1 VGLFGSLSAFS
12 RLLRCFDSR
21 QWFTSEQG
29 KHRKEGQTMAPV
41 IDVSRE
47 TLLERRRKIFESLGV
62 DAQTFQSVEETRTLS
77 GEEWE
82 AKEELDAIAFL
93 LGEDN

>member
-1 VGLFGSLSAFS
+1 MS
-12 RLLRCFDSR
+12 
-21 QWFTSEQG
+21 
-29 KHRKEGQTMAPV
+29 PV

-47 TLLERRRKIFESLGV
+47 KLLKRRDEILDSLGL
-62 DAQTFQSVEETRTLS
+62 DADGFRSVEETRTLS

-93 LGEDN
+93 LGEDAR

>member
-1 VGLFGSLSAFS
+1 
-12 RLLRCFDSR
+12 
-21 QWFTSEQG
+21 
-29 KHRKEGQTMAPV
+29 MAPV

-47 TLLERRRKIFESLGV
+47 TLVERRRAIYDSLGI
-62 DAQTFQSVEETRTLS
+62 DAETFHSVEETRTLS

-93 LGEDN
+93 LGEVN